1 MPLLPSLPAS
11 AQNDGA
17 AQAVSEH
24 NISPGP
30 LDWTL
35 NELAASAGIL
45 LAIDPTLTEGLTS
58 PGLQGSYTLEQAV
71 TQLLAGS
78 GLSYQFTNAN
88 TVTLE
93 PLFSFDDGSFELPAI
108 SVEGRRFTDRAVG
121 RKQSFNALG
130 EREVLNTPFSVTSY
144 TEELIEATNATT
156 LRDVLTRD
164 ASVSSEDQ
172 QGGGFS
178 TSSRSEDLTSAAARL
193 PTTGCKIYCRYKV
206 SSIPIT
212 YRGSRCFA
220 APTRSSP
227 APRQLTAADRAARL
241 ISFPN
246 GRTRNPS
253 PKSRWVTINY
263 LIR

>member
-1 MPLLPSLPAS
+1 LLTAVRAALVACAAAVTLLPSLP
-11 AQNDGA
+11 
-17 AQAVSEH
+17 
-24 NISPGP
+24 
-30 LDWTL
+30 
-35 NELAASAGIL
+35 ASAGIL

-172 QGGGFS
+172 QGGD
-178 TSSRSEDLTSAAARL
+178 SRRVHD
-193 PTTGCKIYCRYKV
+193 
-206 SSIPIT
+206 
-212 YRGSRCFA
+212 
-220 APTRSSP
+220 
-227 APRQLTAADRAARL
+227 PR
-241 ISFPN
+241 I
-246 GRTRNPS
+246 
-253 PKSRWVTINY
+253 
-263 LIR
+263 